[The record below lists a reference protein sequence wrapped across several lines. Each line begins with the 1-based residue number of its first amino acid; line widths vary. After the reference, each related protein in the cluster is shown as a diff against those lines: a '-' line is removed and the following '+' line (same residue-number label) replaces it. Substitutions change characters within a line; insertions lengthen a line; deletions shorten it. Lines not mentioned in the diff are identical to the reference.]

1 MIKYFH
7 PDGFMRRTDN
17 PLPLLFNKKMKLIK
31 ELSKNVKDRVNE
43 GFQEIGKDSNNYS
56 ILVKG

>member
-1 MIKYFH
+1 
-7 PDGFMRRTDN
+7 MRRTDN